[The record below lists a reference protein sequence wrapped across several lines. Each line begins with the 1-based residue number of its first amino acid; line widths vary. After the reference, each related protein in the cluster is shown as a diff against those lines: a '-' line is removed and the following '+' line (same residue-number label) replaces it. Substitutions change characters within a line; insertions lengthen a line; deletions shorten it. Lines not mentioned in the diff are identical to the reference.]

1 LIYVASR
8 TARAAM
14 WKDLRAQGNMII
26 STWIDQTEPGQTAN
40 LREFWSRVQREVCFS
55 EFLLLYAE
63 PGDFPLKGALVEVG
77 IAIGAGVPVVICLPG
92 VVLEEGTFRPLGSW
106 VNHPR
111 VTRQDDVALAL
122 RGDWL

>member
-14 WKDLRAQGNMII
+14 WRDFRAQGNMII
-26 STWIDQTEPGQTAN
+26 STWIDEVCPGQTAN
-40 LREFWSRVQREVCFS
+40 LREFWRRVKQEILDS
-55 EFLLLYAE
+55 DFLVLYAE

-106 VNHPR
+106 VNHPL
-111 VTRQDDVALAL
+111 VTGQDDLALAL
-122 RGDWL
+122 RGTW

>member
-14 WKDLRAQGNMII
+14 WRDLRAQGNMII
-26 STWIDQTEPGQTAN
+26 STWIDEACPGQTAN
-40 LREFWSRVQREVCFS
+40 LREFWRRVKQEILDS
-55 EFLLLYAE
+55 DFLVLYAE

-106 VNHPR
+106 VNHPL
-111 VTRQDDVALAL
+111 VTGQDDLALAL
-122 RGDWL
+122 RGNW